1 MPYLDTSLLVA
12 ALTPE
17 RRTAEVQRWLAKQK
31 PDDLVISDWT
41 ITEFSAALSMK
52 VRSRQLDPE
61 SRSDALALFT
71 RLARETFS
79 VLPVA
84 REDFRE
90 ASRLADMHE
99 SGLRAGDALHLGV
112 VANHGER
119 LLSLDRVQ
127 VEVAVAAGISAR
139 LF

>member
-12 ALTPE
+12 AFTPE
-17 RRTAEVQRWLAKQK
+17 RRTAEAQRWLAKQK
-31 PDDLVISDWT
+31 PEDLVISDWT

-61 SRSDALALFT
+61 SRSDALAMFT

-84 REDFRE
+84 REDFKE
-90 ASRLADMHE
+90 ASRLADLHA

-127 VEVAVAAGISAR
+127 VEVAVATGISAR

>member
-17 RRTAEVQRWLAKQK
+17 RRTAEAQRWLAKQK
-31 PDDLVISDWT
+31 PEDLVISDWT

-52 VRSRQLDPE
+52 VRSRQLDLQ
-61 SRSDALALFT
+61 SRSDALAMFT

-79 VLPVA
+79 VLAVA

-90 ASRLADMHE
+90 ASRLTDLHE

>member
-90 ASRLADMHE
+90 ASRLADLHE

>member
-12 ALTPE
+12 ALTREP
-17 RRTAEVQRWLAKQK
+17 RTTSVQRWLAEQR
-31 PDDLVISDWT
+31 PETLVISDWT

-52 VRSRQLDPE
+52 VRMRHLGE
-61 SRSDALALFT
+61 STRADVVAMFTALT
-71 RLARETFS
+71 RETFT

-84 REDFRE
+84 REDFRF
-90 ASRLADMHE
+90 AARLADQPGA
-99 SGLRAGDALHLGV
+99 GLRAGDALHIGIA
-112 VANHGER
+112 ANHGQQ

-127 VEVAVAAGISAR
+127 VKAATGAGISAR